1 MVLLNG
7 DDRPPVLDKS
17 RLATVHV
24 DLDGGTHIYRAHGWN
39 PGFQRDALFA
49 SGLRR
54 AMAFFA
60 QRRITATLFVIA
72 EDLADPE
79 KRTLIVEAAAQGHE
93 IASHTMT
100 HRHLTALA
108 PDERRKEL
116 RDSRDALEQVVGK
129 RITGFR
135 APGFRLDHETLV
147 MVAEAGY
154 RYDSSAF
161 SGSRSPAGAIT
172 LDARVESLERE
183 SGLRELAMPSYDG
196 LPWPFHPSYS
206 LLLGTRYFRA
216 GLNRAMKSPRN
227 DPFVFLVHLTDLADP
242 LPAADLHGWESRI
255 YTLSMLSPATKERRM
270 HRMLNMIEER
280 CSLVATQALLSE
292 PKVHAS

>member
-1 MVLLNG
+1 MVLLNV
-7 DDRPPVLDKS
+7 DDRLAMPYGS
-17 RLATVHV
+17 RHATIHV
-24 DLDGGTHIYRAHGWN
+24 DLDGATHIFRAHGWN
-39 PGFQRDALFA
+39 PKFQRDPLFF

-54 AMAFFA
+54 AMSLFA
-60 QRRITATLFVIA
+60 ERRITATLFVIA

-79 KRTLIVEAAAQGHE
+79 KRALIVEAVAQGHE

-108 PDERRKEL
+108 PDERRNEL

-135 APGFRLDHETLV
+135 APGFRLDHDTLA

-161 SGSRSPAGAIT
+161 RGSRSPAGALT
-172 LDARVESLERE
+172 LDAGVEGLERE
-183 SGLRELAMPSYDG
+183 TGLRELAMPSYDG

-216 GLNRAMKSPRN
+216 GLDRALRSSPA
-227 DPFVFLVHLTDLADP
+227 DPFVFLIHLTDLADP
-242 LPAADLHGWESRI
+242 LPAGDLHGWRSRI
-255 YTLSMLSPATKERRM
+255 YTLSVLSSATKERRM
-270 HRMLNMIEER
+270 HRMLNLIEER

-292 PKVHAS
+292 PKGLAS

>member
-24 DLDGGTHIYRAHGWN
+24 DLDGGTHIFRAHGWN

-79 KRTLIVEAAAQGHE
+79 KRTLIVEASAQGHE

-206 LLLGTRYFRA
+206 LLLGTRYFRGMVDKFGSFEYALAAYNA
-216 GLNRAMKSPRN
+216 GSDRVDDWLKLGKYRDPQEFVESIPFTETREYVQAILRN
-227 DPFVFLVHLTDLADP
+227 ENVYRQLYGTP
-242 LPAADLHGWESRI
+242 
-255 YTLSMLSPATKERRM
+255 
-270 HRMLNMIEER
+270 
-280 CSLVATQALLSE
+280 
-292 PKVHAS
+292 

>member
-1 MVLLNG
+1 M
-7 DDRPPVLDKS
+7 DRLTHVVTKRPTAV
-17 RLATVHV
+17 VHV
-24 DLDGGTHIYRAHGWN
+24 DLDGATHINRAHGWTTR
-39 PGFQRDALFA
+39 FTKDALFA
-49 SGLRR
+49 SGLHR

-79 KRTLIVEAAAQGHE
+79 KRALIVEAAAQGHE
-93 IASHTMT
+93 IASHTVT

-116 RDSRDALEQVVGK
+116 RDSRDALEQVIGK

-135 APGFRLDHETLV
+135 APGFRLDQETLS

-161 SGSRSPAGAIT
+161 RGSRAPAGALT

-183 SGLRELAMPSYDG
+183 SGLRELAMPPYDG

-216 GLNRAMKSPRN
+216 GLHRAMQSPRV
-227 DPFVFLVHLTDLADP
+227 DPFVFLIHLTDLADP
-242 LPAADLHGWESRI
+242 LPAADLHGWGSRI

-280 CSLVATQALLSE
+280 CSLVATQVLLSE
-292 PKVHAS
+292 PAARAS